1 MDLPILEDAVALL
14 ARHLLGE
21 PVCVLPV
28 NPQVA
33 LDLAREGALWALPQL
48 IVLKL
53 SLTARISCISL
64 FLCVKFTLLIHGD
77 HSHCSQPPIDIKIRS
92 SVLV

>member
-33 LDLAREGALWALPQL
+33 LDLAREGALRTLPQL

-53 SLTARISCISL
+53 PLAATMSGISSSCLIWLKFVELLTSA
-64 FLCVKFTLLIHGD
+64 
-77 HSHCSQPPIDIKIRS
+77 
-92 SVLV
+92 